1 MKSILIIDD
10 NNDLLLLL
18 KETLQS
24 KYKILTSLS
33 GREGLY
39 SLIHNK
45 PDLILLDIMMKGLN
59 GFDILKLLRNDPYTK
74 DTPIIIISALSEEKI
89 IEKTK
94 SMGANGYLKKPFQLS
109 SLLEIINGIF
119 SNEISLEEFKVF

>member
-24 KYKILTSLS
+24 KYRILTSLS

-59 GFDILKLLRNDPYTK
+59 GFDILKLLRNDTYTK
-74 DTPIIIISALSEEKI
+74 DTPIIIISALNEEKI
-89 IEKTK
+89 IEKTR

-109 SLLEIINGIF
+109 SLLEIIDGIF
-119 SNEISLEEFKVF
+119 EKEISLDKFQVF